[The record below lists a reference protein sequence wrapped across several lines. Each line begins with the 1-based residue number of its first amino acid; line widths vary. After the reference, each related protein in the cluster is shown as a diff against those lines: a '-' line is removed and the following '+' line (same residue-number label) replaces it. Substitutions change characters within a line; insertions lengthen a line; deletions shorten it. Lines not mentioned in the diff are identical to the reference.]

1 MSQMEPAFTIFD
13 HTADV
18 GVVARGATLEESF
31 ANAALATFS
40 VMTDLSAVRPLLRQN
55 VTVDGTDLEDLL
67 VGWLNE
73 LLYISTVDQV
83 LFSRF
88 DVSRVTPNRVEAVA
102 MGEHMDPARHRLLTE
117 IKAATYHRV
126 KVEHDGEWRAH
137 VILDL

>member
-1 MSQMEPAFTIFD
+1 MFD

-18 GVVARGATLEESF
+18 GIEARGATLEECF

-40 VMTDLSAVRPLLRQN
+40 VMTDLSSVQPLLRQN
-55 VTVDGTDLEDLL
+55 VTVDGADLEDVL

-73 LLYISTVDQV
+73 LLYISTVEQV

-88 DVSRVTPNRVEAVA
+88 DVSRVTPTSLEAVA
-102 MGEHMDPARHRLLTE
+102 LGERMDPARHRLLTE

-126 KVEHDGEWRAH
+126 KVEHNDEWRAH